1 MRELHGSHEGRH
13 RHAHDATLDAPG
25 KHARDHGHNLRKLEI
40 VSDSAARIAESLRL
54 RKSVQ
59 EYEAKHAAAHPKPQ
73 EAKPEHAPLENRDKP
88 TSQLAKKWHPP
99 ENQEAERRRPERSW
113 PPRTE
118 RVRAISDV
126 GLLATAVVVA
136 IGYAP
141 AKWEAVAVCAANAVV
156 SHVALANKRW
166 KEKHGDRPEE

>member
-1 MRELHGSHEGRH
+1 V
-13 RHAHDATLDAPG
+13 DAPG
-25 KHARDHGHNLRKLEI
+25 KHARDHAHNARKLEI
-40 VSDSAARIAESLRL
+40 LSDPAARIAESLRL

-59 EYEAKHAAAHPKPQ
+59 EYEAKHAAGHLKPQ
-73 EAKPEHAPLENRDKP
+73 EAKPEHARLETRDNP
-88 TSQLAKKWHPP
+88 TSKLAKKWHPP
-99 ENQEAERRRPERSW
+99 ENQREERRPPERSW
-113 PPRTE
+113 SPRAE
-118 RVRAISDV
+118 RVRANSDI
-126 GLLATAVVVA
+126 GLLVVAVAVA